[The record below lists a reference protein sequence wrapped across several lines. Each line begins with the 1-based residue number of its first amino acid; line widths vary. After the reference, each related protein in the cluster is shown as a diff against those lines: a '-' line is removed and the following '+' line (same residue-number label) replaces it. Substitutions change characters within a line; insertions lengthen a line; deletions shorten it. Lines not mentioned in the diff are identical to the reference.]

1 MERRRRMRHLAWAVL
16 LLGLALGV
24 QGLAA
29 NQSVSASSAADGPYE
44 GHTLVSVQSYGL
56 DGKLLELNEESEVV
70 WKYDPPNSRVFDAE
84 QLDNGNFLVA
94 VTTKLPPSECPEN
107 QLVLVPGHCIEAKV
121 LELDYETKEVVW
133 NYSWYDEKI
142 THHEVHDVD
151 RLENGN
157 TAIVDMGNDRALVV
171 NESGEIVWE
180 WHAENHLGEGTAFR
194 EKYGGPPNPG
204 GEADWTHVNDIDKL
218 ENGNFQLSIRNFDV
232 VIEVAPET
240 KNITNVVG
248 APGKTEVLDHQHN
261 PYKLRGGTLLVADS
275 ENDRVV
281 ELNATTDE
289 IVWQYGGR
297 GLLHWPRDA
306 DRLPNGNTLIVDT
319 FNNRVVE
326 INQRG
331 EVVWKYEGVMMPYT
345 ADRLSVPEED
355 HETVPGTEL
364 RSRYSGVSSL
374 EGTLKQAEAYAAF
387 VFPTWVKLP
396 ELLTLAG
403 MVVCGLV
410 FLLDLSLAVFRR
422 E

>member
-1 MERRRRMRHLAWAVL
+1 MERRRRMRYLAWAVL
-16 LLGLALGV
+16 LLGLALGA

-29 NQSVSASSAADGPYE
+29 NHGVSASSAAEGPYE

-56 DGKLLELNEESEVV
+56 DGKLLELNEENEVV

-84 QLDNGNFLVA
+84 QLENGNFLVA
-94 VTTKLPPSECPEN
+94 VTTKLPPGECPSN
-107 QLVLVPGHCIEAKV
+107 QLIVNSDQCIEAKV
-121 LELDYETKEVVW
+121 LELDYETKNVVW
-133 NYSWYDEKI
+133 NYSWHDEYI

-171 NESGEIVWE
+171 NQSGGIVWE
-180 WHAENHLGEGTAFR
+180 WQAENYLAEGTEFHD
-194 EKYGGPPNPG
+194 EYGGPDDPG
-204 GEADWTHVNDIDKL
+204 GERDWTHMNDIDKL
-218 ENGNFQLSIRNFDV
+218 DNGNFQLSVRNFDV
-232 VIEVAPET
+232 VIEVDPET

-248 APGKTEVLDHQHN
+248 EPDQTEILDHQHN
-261 PYKLRGGTLLVADS
+261 PHKLRGGNVLVADS

-326 INQRG
+326 INRRG
-331 EVVWKYEGVMMPYT
+331 EVVWRYEGVMMPYT

-364 RSRYSGVSSL
+364 RSRYSGVNSL

-387 VFPTWVKLP
+387 VLPAWMKLP

-403 MVVCGLV
+403 MALCGLV
-410 FLLDLSLAVFRR
+410 FLLELSVAAVRGR
-422 E
+422 